1 MPISKIQANSLAAN
15 AVPVTGARNHIINGN
30 MEINQ
35 RSQGT
40 ANLSGAGVWFADRFF
55 SQVHGTSIVVS
66 GSRSTDVPSGTK
78 FKNSVKFS
86 VTTAATGTDHYTRIT
101 HRVEGYGVKTLGMAS
116 SGNKLVLSF
125 YVKSTT
131 AGTHTVGMCN
141 GYRAGTAYAQ
151 AGITHT
157 YTINAANTWQRVEI
171 PFDSYSTGGSADWK
185 DDNNLGV
192 EITFVAGQGATAHG
206 AGSIISSHN
215 TWEDFAS
222 SAFVNPKSTTDNNS
236 WGTSTSDEFY
246 ITGVQLESGTSAT
259 DFENP
264 VSYGDELQKCRR
276 YFSRFNC
283 DSTAAGVFSFAVWS
297 ATTKYGRF
305 DFPTEMRTNPSL
317 TVSNNSDFTVL
328 IAGSTGSISGWTL
341 NSGDTNYAELNVAT
355 SSLGSAGQ
363 AGWIR
368 GTTGG
373 YIDLDAEL

>member
-15 AVPVTGARNHIINGN
+15 AVTVPVTGARNHIINGN

-40 ANLSGAGVWFADRFF
+40 ANLSGGGVWFADRFF
-55 SQVHGTSIVVS
+55 SQVSGTSIVVS

-78 FKNSVKFS
+78 FKTSVKFD
-86 VTTAATGTDHYTRIT
+86 VTTAATGTDHFTRIT
-101 HRVEGYGVKTLGMAS
+101 HRVEGYGAKTLGIAS

-131 AGTHTVGMCN
+131 AGTHAVGMST

-206 AGSIISSHN
+206 AGSIVSTYN

-222 SAFVNPKSTTDNNS
+222 TAFVYSKSTTDNNS

-246 ITGVQLESGTSAT
+246 ITGVQLENGTSAT

-264 VSYGDELQKCRR
+264 VSYGEELARCQR
-276 YFSRFNC
+276 YYGKYYLHKGSEYMTHGGNI
-283 DSTAAGVFSFAVWS
+283 SLSSNFSFPVTMR
-297 ATTKYGRF
+297 ATPSSTHIQNINASNCNSSSITFVDF
-305 DFPTEMRTNPSL
+305 DGASYQVNMSVASGT
-317 TVSNNSDFTVL
+317 
-328 IAGSTGSISGWTL
+328 ISRR
-341 NSGDTNYAELNVAT
+341 DIYAF
-355 SSLGSAGQ
+355 
-363 AGWIR
+363 
-368 GTTGG
+368 
-373 YIDLDAEL
+373 DAEL

>member
-264 VSYGDELQKCRR
+264 VSYGDELARCQRYYEICDVKFNGYGVGGAQENIPQKVTKRATPTATNGTSGG
-276 YFSRFNC
+276 YTYNWTFN
-283 DSTAAGVFSFAVWS
+283 
-297 ATTKYGRF
+297 
-305 DFPTEMRTNPSL
+305 
-317 TVSNNSDFTVL
+317 
-328 IAGSTGSISGWTL
+328 SISSEANEMSVNG
-341 NSGDTNYAELNVAT
+341 T
-355 SSLGSAGQ
+355 SSS
-363 AGWIR
+363 
-368 GTTGG
+368 GG
-373 YIDLDAEL
+373 YRVHRYDIELDAEL